1 MRSAAGNATHMPG
14 PYVIRRAATADA
26 RALAAFGART
36 FEETF
41 GPANRREDID
51 AYLSKTYG
59 ERQQKSEIE
68 NPRMITLVA
77 EEEGSLIAF
86 AQMRVEKNGI
96 EIARFYVDGRWQGRG
111 LAQALMQA
119 VIEEARARRAET
131 LWLGVWERNERAI
144 AFYRKCGFRDTGSH
158 PFILGS
164 DLQTDRVMVH
174 ELDGADR

>member
-1 MRSAAGNATHMPG
+1 MSRA
-14 PYVIRRAATADA
+14 YVIRRAATADA
-26 RALAAFGART
+26 RSLAAFGART

-51 AYLSKTYG
+51 AYLSQTYG
-59 ERQQKSEIE
+59 ERQQTDEIE

-77 EEEGSLIAF
+77 DDEGSLIAF
-86 AQMRVEKNGI
+86 AQMRAEEKGI
-96 EIARFYVDGRWQGRG
+96 EIARFYVDRRWQGQG

-119 VIEEARARRAET
+119 VIKEAKTRQMET
-131 LWLGVWERNERAI
+131 IWLGVWERNERAI
-144 AFYRKCGFRDTGSH
+144 AFYRKCGFRDTGSQ

-174 ELDGADR
+174 EL

>member
-1 MRSAAGNATHMPG
+1 MSG
-14 PYVIRRAATADA
+14 PHVIRRAVTADA
-26 RALAAFGART
+26 RSLAALGART

-51 AYLSKTYG
+51 TYLSQTYG
-59 ERQQKSEIE
+59 ERQQKSELD

-86 AQMRVEKNGI
+86 AQMRADEKGI
-96 EIARFYVDGRWQGRG
+96 EIARFYVDRRWQGRG
-111 LAQALMQA
+111 IAQSLMQA
-119 VIEEARARRAET
+119 VIEEARARRAEL

-144 AFYRKCGFRDTGSH
+144 AFYRKCGFRDTGSQ

-174 ELDGADR
+174 ELQTGTL

>member
-1 MRSAAGNATHMPG
+1 MTTFASAMSG
-14 PYVIRRAATADA
+14 PYVIRRAVTSDA
-26 RALAAFGART
+26 GSLAALGART

-51 AYLSKTYG
+51 TYLSQTYG
-59 ERQQKSEIE
+59 EQQQKNEIE
-68 NPRMITLVA
+68 NPRMITLVT
-77 EEEGSLIAF
+77 EDEGSLIAF
-86 AQMRVEKNGI
+86 AQMRADEKGI
-96 EIARFYVDGRWQGRG
+96 EIARFYVDSRWQGRG

-119 VIEEARARRAET
+119 VIEEARARRAEM

-144 AFYRKCGFRDTGSH
+144 AFYRKCGFRDTGTQ

-174 ELDGADR
+174 ELA